1 MSEILL
7 KCPCPARSCNDNKF
21 VGWHHGECPSNSN
34 YYISDEGI
42 LRCDNCGKKFDFF
55 DRRWKSSSCSHD
67 YENSDLKRAICVF
80 AASVMSGS
88 ISEEFHRK
96 IRKSLKQQAAKY
108 DVY

>member
-7 KCPCPARSCNDNKF
+7 KCPCPARSCNDEKRY
-21 VGWHHGECPSNSN
+21 GWHHGECPSNSN

-55 DRRWKSSSCSHD
+55 DRRWKSSFCSHD
-67 YENSDLKRAICVF
+67 HENSNLKRAIYIF
-80 AASVMSGS
+80 NDLMMRNN

-96 IRKSLKQQAAKY
+96 ICKSLFKQAAKY